1 MAKYRDRLQIIA
13 NLLSVTSMRTKKTRI
28 MYQANLS
35 YKLLCKYLTEVIT
48 AGLVNCEDG
57 DCYVLTAKGKE
68 FLKKHEEYSNNCKSL
83 EKHLNHIDNE
93 RDILEKMCSTGTSHN
108 NNDNLSVDCEER
120 KR

>member
-1 MAKYRDRLQIIA
+1 
-13 NLLSVTSMRTKKTRI
+13 

-35 YKLLCKYLTEVIT
+35 YKLLCKYLNEVIT

-68 FLKKHEEYSNNCKSL
+68 FLKKHEEYSNHCKSL
-83 EKHLNHIDNE
+83 ERHLNHIDNE
-93 RDILEKMCSTGTSHN
+93 RDILEKICSTGTSHN
-108 NNDNLSVDCEER
+108 NNDNLRVDCEGK